1 MKKFRPDKNALL
13 TMRIIISAITM
24 ALILVVRL
32 YIPITVIVGIIAA
45 ALGTVC
51 IFLIFVYL
59 PLYFSSVCY
68 DLTDEMITRHGGAF
82 MKSHKSVRLSKIQ
95 YTTVITTPFSR
106 YTSMNFVILFVY
118 GGQLRML
125 FLNLDEAMEILKIT
139 GEVKGK
145 NNASRTPSAYSP
157 LFHAK
162 LMAADF
168 PFASRRFG
176 NALRPCRNL
185 LMDKGRMDGYSR
197 AWNNPAVRLHSLVFF
212 PDNSN
217 RQHDNSYTG
226 LLYKSKDRYSAE
238 KYKLRV
244 LRATVLSRPL

>member
-13 TMRIIISAITM
+13 TMRIIISTITM

-139 GEVKGK
+139 GEVKG
-145 NNASRTPSAYSP
+145 
-157 LFHAK
+157 
-162 LMAADF
+162 
-168 PFASRRFG
+168 
-176 NALRPCRNL
+176 
-185 LMDKGRMDGYSR
+185 
-197 AWNNPAVRLHSLVFF
+197 
-212 PDNSN
+212 
-217 RQHDNSYTG
+217 
-226 LLYKSKDRYSAE
+226 E
-238 KYKLRV
+238 E
-244 LRATVLSRPL
+244 